1 MSTVQQGACR
11 DIMMQVNAPRS
22 VFIDFPTG
30 HNFGKPHDE
39 ALQTRI
45 LKDTLSV
52 LETASS
58 SGEVVD
64 LPYEWGEPFSFES
77 IFENMREMYEEE
89 GSFIQE
95 WKPK

>member
-1 MSTVQQGACR
+1 
-11 DIMMQVNAPRS
+11 MMQVKAPRS

-30 HNFGKPHDE
+30 HNFGKPNNPE
-39 ALQTRI
+39 FQTRI

-52 LETASS
+52 LETASTA
-58 SGEVVD
+58 GGIVD

-77 IFENMREMYEEE
+77 IFKNMDEMYAEE
-89 GSFIQE
+89 GSVIQE